1 MTIIIIIFGSLILL
15 AGVLLL
21 INPEIIFGFLGRN
34 IENPAIQMIA
44 VLVRLIIGALLV
56 TQSSQSRF
64 PLAIEVLG
72 WILIL
77 AGISLAV
84 IGQAKFRKLM
94 SWVLTKFKAVGRI
107 AGVVAIA
114 FGGFLIYAFI

>member
-1 MTIIIIIFGSLILL
+1 MTIIIIIFDSLILL